1 MENGKLKVFN
11 AATNPVRIRHFPAPP
26 GDDIAR
32 QTVGIIEQ
40 LVAPYNG
47 VCVQPGTSE
56 NPGPRAD
63 SIRPYKIMLIKN
75 FQLSTFPKPIAPIG
89 SPLCGG
95 ANWV

>member
-1 MENGKLKVFN
+1 MENGKLKIFN
-11 AATNPVRIRHFPAPP
+11 DAANSVRIRHCPDPP

-40 LVAPYNG
+40 LVDPYNG

-63 SIRPYKIMLIKN
+63 SM
-75 FQLSTFPKPIAPIG
+75 
-89 SPLCGG
+89 
-95 ANWV
+95 